1 MTSDRARVTYD
12 SSRRYQG
19 VIAQQGRVSLEAD
32 WNEAQ
37 AITAAQLEARTLD
50 FAGPAGSPDRGFQI
64 TPIVDDDDVAT
75 GDLKVS
81 PGTLYV
87 GGQRVSIA
95 RHVRYGDQP
104 EWIDHERDRLW
115 RDVEIPEHPHELVY
129 LLAREQEVSA
139 VEDPALRDVA
149 LGGPDTSQRLCIV
162 QRVIRKP
169 TTARTWEEAWEQLID
184 EQWASHGFRLDYGSR
199 FLEPIAR
206 LQVTCYSADWEDQPA
221 DQGGYLGPNNQLV
234 RVQISGVGD
243 DGVPVLVW
251 GYDNA
256 SFLYRLC
263 SSVTDTSYA
272 TTLRL
277 ATPPIDSYHQP
288 REHQAVEVLRSAAF
302 LTRDDYV
309 AASTGRV
316 GKVTKAYNP
325 DSREVVL
332 GTALPPEYQR
342 SRDQGPPLYLRVWED
357 KFRCEPGEEHEL
369 GKTGIRVR
377 LTAPEDCDTPRYPVG
392 AYWMIALRP
401 GISPG
406 SPRLVYPQRILRRPQ
421 PPDGPR
427 QWLTPIAFVRWHPRF
442 PYATDLVPRFRSL
455 AGQRLCIR
463 PRDVDGGRSLQEMI
477 DAHASRDHP
486 AVICLEPGTYALPWP
501 LRIGPEH
508 GRLTIRASRPGVV
521 LRAEPWA
528 APRFLLGLIIAARAD
543 GLSLEGLEIHPAH
556 AHFDLDQESYLNQ
569 PERARRV
576 LDAHRSRVI
585 SIGVHATRCS
595 NLAIEHCRFIFSLPA
610 PDPDAPEHLQ
620 GDDLFGA
627 AIFSAEEL
635 RGLRVARCRFAAR
648 EPLSHACRRA
658 QTGEAAD
665 GSQHVALGFVQVPTA
680 MAVPW
685 QTPGQET
692 EPDAPLGSVSVPLLT
707 DAVFDGNSFE
717 RLTAPLV
724 AIGQLGA
731 LRVEGNTVRD
741 CHTGFW
747 LVTQYASHVLT
758 LLDRL
763 VNQAD
768 DAYRDLMT
776 AHLTALAEPVLF
788 HATALARMLPDQL
801 PEDQE
806 TAPPSRSLEAPSAT
820 DDRHASELLYQLS
833 DPDAPAEPEPAPEQR
848 EARLRKF
855 LETFGHAD
863 GTREEP
869 EHVAVPSHAAPRCRL
884 SISGNTLESGDAPG
898 LVVLDT
904 APDSDASL
912 TLTGNQLR
920 GQPLP
925 GAEAHLYRLW
935 SCAAAANVIVN
946 AVPEDE
952 AAASLV
958 VLAQWHRGGQRTA
971 VTGNVL
977 VGRAYLPHRP
987 DGLPSW
993 ESLNSVTQ

>member
-12 SSRRYQG
+12 TSRRYHG
-19 VIAQQGRVSLEAD
+19 VVAQQGRVSLEAD

-37 AITAAQLEARTLD
+37 AITGAQLEARTLD
-50 FAGPAGSPDRGFQI
+50 FAGPAGSPDRGFRI
-64 TPIVDDDDVAT
+64 TPVMGEDVAT
-75 GDLKVS
+75 GDLMAS

-87 GGQRVSIA
+87 GGQRIGIA
-95 RHVRYGDQP
+95 RHVHYGDQP
-104 EWIDHERDRLW
+104 EWVDHKGDRLW
-115 RDVEIPEHPHELVY
+115 RHVAVPDEPHELVY

-149 LGGPDTSQRLCIV
+149 LGGPDTSQRLRIV
-162 QRVIRKP
+162 QRVIREP
-169 TTARTWEEAWEQLID
+169 TTARTWEAAWEQLI
-184 EQWASHGFRLDYGSR
+184 EERWASHGFRLDHGSR

-206 LQVTCYSADWEDQPA
+206 LQVTGHSADREEQPT
-221 DQGGYLGPNNQLV
+221 DRGGYLGPNNQLV
-234 RVQISGVGD
+234 RVQISGVCD

-256 SFLYRLC
+256 SFLYRLS
-263 SSVTDTSYA
+263 SSVIDASHA
-272 TTLRL
+272 TALRL

-288 REHQAVEVLRSAAF
+288 REHQAVEVLRSAAL
-302 LTRDDYV
+302 LTGDDYV

-316 GKVTKAYNP
+316 AKITKAYNP
-325 DSREVVL
+325 DSREVVV
-332 GTALPPEYQR
+332 GTALPSKYR
-342 SRDQGPPLYLRVWED
+342 RIRDQGLPLYLRVWED
-357 KFRCEPGEEHEL
+357 EFRCEPGEEHEL

-377 LTAPEDCDTPRYPVG
+377 LTVPEDCDTAGYPVG

-401 GISPG
+401 GIGPG
-406 SPRLVYPQRILRRPQ
+406 SPGLVYPQRIVDRPQ

-427 QWLTPIAFVRWHPRF
+427 QWLTPLAFVRWHPRF
-442 PYATDLVPRFRSL
+442 PQAKDLVPRFRGL
-455 AGQRLCIR
+455 AGEGFCIR
-463 PRDVDGGRSLQEMI
+463 PRDVDGGRGLQEMI

-486 AVICLEPGTYALPWP
+486 AVICLEPGTYVLLRP

-528 APRFLLGLIIAARAD
+528 AARFLLGLIIAAGAD

-576 LDAHRSRVI
+576 LDSHSSRVI

-595 NLAIEHCRFIFSLPA
+595 NLVVENCRFVFSLPA
-610 PDPDAPEHLQ
+610 PPDTDAPEDRL

-627 AIFSAEEL
+627 AIFSTEEL
-635 RGLRVARCRFAAR
+635 RGLRVARCTFATR
-648 EPLSHACRRA
+648 EPLSHACRRQ
-658 QTGEAAD
+658 QTGEAAE
-665 GSQHVALGFVQVPTA
+665 GSQHVALGFVQLPTA

-685 QTPGQET
+685 HTPGQET
-692 EPDAPLGSVSVPLLT
+692 DPDEPRGSASVPLLA

-724 AIGQLGA
+724 AMGQLGT
-731 LRVEGNTVRD
+731 LRLERNTVRD

-747 LVTQYASHVLT
+747 LITQYASHVLT

-788 HATALARMLPDQL
+788 HATVLTRMLPDQL

-806 TAPPSRSLEAPSAT
+806 AAPPSRPLEAPSAT
-820 DDRHASELLYQLS
+820 DDWHASELLSQLS
-833 DPDAPAEPEPAPEQR
+833 APDAPPEPEPAPEQTD
-848 EARLRKF
+848 ARLRRF
-855 LETFGHAD
+855 LETFGQAD

-869 EHVAVPSHAAPRCRL
+869 EHVAVPPHAMLRCRL

-912 TLTGNQLR
+912 ILTGNQVR

-925 GAEAHLYRLW
+925 GAAAYLYRLW

-958 VLAQWHRGGQRTA
+958 VLARWHPGEQRTA

-977 VGRAYLPHRP
+977 VGRAYLPRRP
-987 DGLPSW
+987 GSRPSW
-993 ESLNSVTQ
+993 ESLNSITR

>member
-1 MTSDRARVTYD
+1 MA
-12 SSRRYQG
+12 
-19 VIAQQGRVSLEAD
+19 
-32 WNEAQ
+32 
-37 AITAAQLEARTLD
+37 
-50 FAGPAGSPDRGFQI
+50 
-64 TPIVDDDDVAT
+64 
-75 GDLKVS
+75 S

-87 GGQRVSIA
+87 GGQRIRIA
-95 RHVRYGDQP
+95 RRVHYGDQS
-104 EWIDHERDRLW
+104 EWVDHEGDRLW
-115 RDVEIPEHPHELVY
+115 RDVAVPDEPHELVY

-149 LGGPDTSQRLCIV
+149 LGGPDTSQRLRIV
-162 QRVIRKP
+162 QRVIREP
-169 TTARTWEEAWEQLID
+169 TTARTWEAAWEQLI
-184 EQWASHGFRLDYGSR
+184 EERWASHGFRLDHGSR

-206 LQVTCYSADWEDQPA
+206 LQVTGHSADREEQPT
-221 DQGGYLGPNNQLV
+221 DRGGYLGPNNQLV
-234 RVQISGVGD
+234 RVQISGVCD

-256 SFLYRLC
+256 SFLYRLS
-263 SSVTDTSYA
+263 SSVIDASHA
-272 TTLRL
+272 TALRL

-288 REHQAVEVLRSAAF
+288 REHQAVEVLRSAAL
-302 LTRDDYV
+302 LTGDDYV

-316 GKVTKAYNP
+316 AKITKAYNP
-325 DSREVVL
+325 DSREVVV
-332 GTALPPEYQR
+332 GTALPPKYR
-342 SRDQGPPLYLRVWED
+342 RIRDQGLPLYLRVWED
-357 KFRCEPGEEHEL
+357 EFRCEPGEEHEL

-377 LTAPEDCDTPRYPVG
+377 LTVPEDCDTAGYPVG

-401 GISPG
+401 GIGPG
-406 SPRLVYPQRILRRPQ
+406 SPGLVYPQRIVDRPQ

-427 QWLTPIAFVRWHPRF
+427 QWLTPLAFVRWHPRF
-442 PYATDLVPRFRSL
+442 PQAKDLVP
-455 AGQRLCIR
+455 
-463 PRDVDGGRSLQEMI
+463 
-477 DAHASRDHP
+477 
-486 AVICLEPGTYALPWP
+486 AVP
-501 LRIGPEH
+501 
-508 GRLTIRASRPGVV
+508 RPG
-521 LRAEPWA
+521 RARILHPPPRCRRRPGPTGNDRCPRKPRPPGRHLPRARDICPAAAVADRTGARTADHQGVAARCGPASEPWA
-528 APRFLLGLIIAARAD
+528 AARFLLGLIIAAGAD

-576 LDAHRSRVI
+576 LDSHSSRVI

-595 NLAIEHCRFIFSLPA
+595 NLVVENCRFVFSLPA
-610 PDPDAPEHLQ
+610 PPDTDAPEDRL

-627 AIFSAEEL
+627 AIFSTEEL
-635 RGLRVARCRFAAR
+635 RGLRVARCTFATR
-648 EPLSHACRRA
+648 EPLSHACRRQ
-658 QTGEAAD
+658 QTGEAAE
-665 GSQHVALGFVQVPTA
+665 GSQHVALGFVQLPTA

-685 QTPGQET
+685 HTPGQET
-692 EPDAPLGSVSVPLLT
+692 DPDEPRGSVSVPLLA

-724 AIGQLGA
+724 AMGQLGT
-731 LRVEGNTVRD
+731 LRLERNTVRD

-747 LVTQYASHVLT
+747 LITQYASHVLT

-788 HATALARMLPDQL
+788 HATVLTRMLPDQL

-806 TAPPSRSLEAPSAT
+806 AAPPSRPLEAPSAT
-820 DDRHASELLYQLS
+820 DDWHASELLSQLS
-833 DPDAPAEPEPAPEQR
+833 APDAPPEPEPAPEQTD
-848 EARLRKF
+848 ARLRRF
-855 LETFGHAD
+855 LETFGQAD

-869 EHVAVPSHAAPRCRL
+869 EHVAVPPHAMLRCRL

-912 TLTGNQLR
+912 ILTGNQVR

-925 GAEAHLYRLW
+925 GAAAYLYRLW

-958 VLAQWHRGGQRTA
+958 VLARWHPGEQRTA

-977 VGRAYLPHRP
+977 VGRAYLPRRP
-987 DGLPSW
+987 GSRPSW
-993 ESLNSVTQ
+993 ESLNSITR